1 MDDDQIDDSI
11 FFYCHIAKIDF
22 IYLKE
27 YNLLVD
33 SLWNAKE
40 NEINDLISEQIKI
53 KGKNN
58 THKIVEGYSQD
69 IHDLQ
74 TRFPETQ
81 RDSLVIMTFNKLESN
96 LEGISQIILSAL
108 KSKLKTK
115 DIHGKGIARSKL
127 IFDKIANFRFENYK
141 NEWDYV
147 VGFQAIRNLLVHS
160 DGFISP
166 DNIKTVDFIK
176 KNAKLS
182 ISGGRVNIQEGCINE
197 LIQACIDLIELLG
210 KEVDYFIK
218 KNKLS

>member
-1 MDDDQIDDSI
+1 
-11 FFYCHIAKIDF
+11 
-22 IYLKE
+22 
-27 YNLLVD
+27 
-33 SLWNAKE
+33 
-40 NEINDLISEQIKI
+40 
-53 KGKNN
+53 
-58 THKIVEGYSQD
+58 
-69 IHDLQ
+69 
-74 TRFPETQ
+74 
-81 RDSLVIMTFNKLESN
+81 MTFNKLESN

-115 DIHGKGIARSKL
+115 DMYGKGIARSKL

-166 DNIKTVDFIK
+166 DNIKTIGFIK

-210 KEVDYFIK
+210 KEVNYFIK
-218 KNKLS
+218 KNNLS